1 MWQALAKFIMKNRVL
16 LLVTLGLFTGFMGY
30 QASKVEMSY
39 DFTNAIPT
47 DNPKYQDFKF
57 LIETFGED
65 GNNIMIGM
73 QADNM
78 FSKDFFEDYRALS
91 QTISEI
97 PGITNVLDVTKA
109 VKVIQDD
116 ELGLNTEH
124 IFNADHRDNFEE
136 EVAYFK
142 NQEFYKGLLYIPES
156 NVFLMAAT
164 IDNDVLESKARIGL
178 MDAIQDAGDEFGAK
192 HQLEVYYSGLPLIR
206 TLMANMV
213 QSEII
218 LFLAL
223 SFLFTAIILFLFFRS
238 FLAVLTSML
247 TVGIGVVFSF
257 GTLSL
262 LGYKITI
269 LTGMIPPL
277 VVVVGIPNCIYFLNK
292 YHSEYGITGKK
303 LPALEN
309 MISKMGIVT
318 LFTNLTTAIG
328 FGVFF
333 VTKSVILQEFGLVA
347 GLNIL
352 GLFVTSLILI
362 PTLYSFLPPP
372 NKKHTGYLESK
383 WLNNL
388 LTTFV
393 KLSFKYRAGVYAS
406 SIGLL
411 VLAIV
416 GISKLNAVGH
426 IVDDLPS
433 SNKVYTDLKFFEKNF
448 NGIMPLVILIKT
460 HKKYGALTSLPTW
473 EKADELLEY
482 LEAKEEI
489 GAGLALTKAI
499 KFVRQSISGG
509 NPYDYLLPDP
519 FEFNAL
525 RPQMISMAN
534 KRSDEEFGGANEI
547 LKGFLDDSA
556 SIMKISVQVADIGS
570 VAMPVLL
577 QDVENEA
584 AQIFEGDDVE
594 IITTGSSVT
603 YLEGS
608 KFIIQ
613 SLRDSLVLAFGMI
626 IICMFILFRD
636 WRILLIAIITNIIP
650 LAITAGV
657 MGWMN
662 IPLKPST
669 VLVFSVALG
678 ITVDVTIRFLVNFK
692 QDIMLRH
699 DNIQRTVIRTIRETG
714 LSIIFTSIILV
725 AGFGVF
731 ALSSF
736 EGTKALGY
744 LTSMTL
750 LLAMMFNLSLQPAL
764 LLWMHKV
771 YTKKGKTLD

>member
-1 MWQALAKFIMKNRVL
+1 MWQSLAKFIMKNRVL
-16 LLVTLGLFTGFMGY
+16 LLVSLGLFTGFMGY

-47 DNPKYQDFKF
+47 DNPKHKDFRF

-73 QADNM
+73 EADDM
-78 FSKDFFEDYRALS
+78 FTTSFFEDYRKLS
-91 QTISEI
+91 KTISEI

-109 VKVIQDD
+109 VRVIQDD
-116 ELGLNTEH
+116 ELGLNTEF
-124 IFNADHRDNFEE
+124 IFNAESTENFEE
-136 EVAYFK
+136 EVDYFK
-142 NQEFYKGLLYIPES
+142 NQEFYKGLLYIPEK

-178 MDAIQDAGDEFGAK
+178 MEAIQDAGDQFGEQ
-192 HQLEVYYSGLPLIR
+192 HQTEIYYSGLPLIR

-213 QSEII
+213 QKEII

-238 FLAVLTSML
+238 FLAVITSML
-247 TVGIGVVFSF
+247 TVAIGVVFSF
-257 GTLSL
+257 GTLAL

-292 YHSEYGITGKK
+292 YHSEYGIIGKK
-303 LPALEN
+303 LPALES

-333 VTKSVILQEFGLVA
+333 VTKSVILKEFGLVA
-347 GLNIL
+347 GLNIM
-352 GLFVTSLILI
+352 GLFITSLILI

-372 NKKHTGYLESK
+372 DKKHTGYLDSK

-388 LTTFV
+388 LSTFV

-406 SIGLL
+406 SLGLL
-411 VLAIV
+411 ALAIV
-416 GISKLNAVGH
+416 GILKLNAVGH
-426 IVDDLPS
+426 IVDDLPT
-433 SNKVYTDLKFFEKNF
+433 SNKVYTDLKFFEENF
-448 NGIMPLVILIKT
+448 NGVMPLVILIKT

-473 EKADELLEY
+473 EKADELLEF
-482 LEAKEEI
+482 LEAKKEI
-489 GAGLALTKAI
+489 GAGLSLTKAI
-499 KFVRQSISGG
+499 KFVRQSLSDGD
-509 NPYDYLLPDP
+509 PYDYLLPDP

-525 RPQMISMAN
+525 RPQLISMAN
-534 KRSDEEFGGANEI
+534 KRGDEEFGGANEI

-570 VAMPVLL
+570 VAMPILL
-577 QDVENEA
+577 QDVEDEA

-669 VLVFSVALG
+669 VLVFSIALG

-699 DNIQRTVIRTIRETG
+699 DNIQRTVLRTIRETG
-714 LSIIFTSIILV
+714 LSIIFTSFILV

-736 EGTKALGY
+736 EGTQALGY

-750 LLAMMFNLSLQPAL
+750 FLAMMFNLSLQPAL

-771 YTKKGKTLD
+771 YKKKGKTLD

>member
-1 MWQALAKFIMKNRVL
+1 MWQSLAKFIMKNRVL
-16 LLVTLGLFTGFMGY
+16 LLVSLGLFTGFMGY

-47 DNPKYQDFKF
+47 DNPKHKDFRF

-73 QADNM
+73 EADDM
-78 FSKDFFEDYRALS
+78 FTTSFFEDYRKLS
-91 QTISEI
+91 KTISEI

-109 VKVIQDD
+109 VRVVQDD
-116 ELGLNTEH
+116 VLGLNTEF
-124 IFNADHRDNFEE
+124 IFNAESTDNFEE
-136 EVAYFK
+136 EVDYFK
-142 NQEFYKGLLYIPES
+142 NQEFYKGLLYIPEK

-178 MDAIQDAGDEFGAK
+178 MEAIQDTGDQFGEQ
-192 HQLEVYYSGLPLIR
+192 HQTEIYYSGLPLIR

-213 QSEII
+213 QKEII

-238 FLAVLTSML
+238 FLAVITSML
-247 TVGIGVVFSF
+247 TVAIGVVFSF
-257 GTLSL
+257 GTLAL

-292 YHSEYGITGKK
+292 YHSEYGIIGKK
-303 LPALEN
+303 LPALES

-333 VTKSVILQEFGLVA
+333 VTKSVILKEFGLVA
-347 GLNIL
+347 GLNIM
-352 GLFVTSLILI
+352 GLFITSLILI

-372 NKKHTGYLESK
+372 DKKHTGYLDSK

-388 LTTFV
+388 LSTFV

-406 SIGLL
+406 SLGLL
-411 VLAIV
+411 ALAIV
-416 GISKLNAVGH
+416 GILKLNAVGH
-426 IVDDLPS
+426 IVDDLPT
-433 SNKVYTDLKFFEKNF
+433 SNKVYTDLKFFEENF
-448 NGIMPLVILIKT
+448 NGVMPLVILIKT

-489 GAGLALTKAI
+489 GAGLSLTKAI
-499 KFVRQSISGG
+499 KFVRQSLSDGD
-509 NPYDYLLPDP
+509 PYDYLLPDP

-525 RPQMISMAN
+525 RPQLISMAN
-534 KRSDEEFGGANEI
+534 KRGDEEFGGANEI

-570 VAMPVLL
+570 VAMPILL
-577 QDVENEA
+577 QDVEDEA

-669 VLVFSVALG
+669 VLVFSIALG

-699 DNIQRTVIRTIRETG
+699 DNIQRTVLRTIRETG
-714 LSIIFTSIILV
+714 LSIIFTSFILV

-736 EGTKALGY
+736 EGTQALGY

-750 LLAMMFNLSLQPAL
+750 FLAMMFNLSLQPAL

-771 YTKKGKTLD
+771 YKKKGKTLD

>member
-1 MWQALAKFIMKNRVL
+1 MWQSLAKFIMKNRVL
-16 LLVTLGLFTGFMGY
+16 LLVSLGLFTGFMGY

-47 DNPKYQDFKF
+47 DNPKHKDFRF

-73 QADNM
+73 EADDM
-78 FSKDFFEDYRALS
+78 FTTSFFEDYRKLS
-91 QTISEI
+91 KTISEI

-109 VKVIQDD
+109 VRVVQDD
-116 ELGLNTEH
+116 VLGLNTEF
-124 IFNADHRDNFEE
+124 IFNAESTDNFEE
-136 EVAYFK
+136 EVDYFK
-142 NQEFYKGLLYIPES
+142 NQEFYKGLLYIPEK

-178 MDAIQDAGDEFGAK
+178 MEAIQDTGDQFGEQ
-192 HQLEVYYSGLPLIR
+192 HNTEIYYSGLPLIR

-223 SFLFTAIILFLFFRS
+223 SFLFTAVILFLFFRS
-238 FLAVLTSML
+238 FLAVITSML
-247 TVGIGVVFSF
+247 TVAIGVVFSF
-257 GTLSL
+257 GTLAL

-292 YHSEYGITGKK
+292 YHSEYGIIGKK
-303 LPALEN
+303 LPALES

-333 VTKSVILQEFGLVA
+333 VTKSVILKEFGLVA
-347 GLNIL
+347 GLNIM
-352 GLFVTSLILI
+352 GLFITSLILI

-372 NKKHTGYLESK
+372 NKKHTGYLDSK

-388 LTTFV
+388 LSTFV

-406 SIGLL
+406 SLGLL
-411 VLAIV
+411 ALAIV
-416 GISKLNAVGH
+416 GILKLNAVGH
-426 IVDDLPS
+426 IVDDLPT
-433 SNKVYTDLKFFEKNF
+433 SNKVYTDLKFFEENF
-448 NGIMPLVILIKT
+448 NGVMPLVILIKT

-473 EKADELLEY
+473 EKADELLEF
-482 LEAKEEI
+482 LEAKKEI
-489 GAGLALTKAI
+489 GAGLSLTKAI
-499 KFVRQSISGG
+499 KFVRQSLSDGD
-509 NPYDYLLPDP
+509 PYDYLLPDP

-525 RPQMISMAN
+525 RPQLISMAN
-534 KRSDEEFGGANEI
+534 KRGDEEFGGANEI

-570 VAMPVLL
+570 VAMPILL
-577 QDVENEA
+577 QDVEDEA

-669 VLVFSVALG
+669 VLVFSIALG

-699 DNIQRTVIRTIRETG
+699 DNIQRTVLRTIRETG
-714 LSIIFTSIILV
+714 LSIIFTSFILV

-736 EGTKALGY
+736 EGTQALGY

-750 LLAMMFNLSLQPAL
+750 FLAMMFNLSLQPAL

-771 YTKKGKTLD
+771 YKKKGKTLD